1 VPSHVHEALIEL
13 FRQRPALAAELL
25 RGQLGVPMP
34 SYSNAS
40 VGSSD
45 LTDLAPTEYR
55 ADAVVVLTSD
65 DVPVSA
71 VVVEVQLRR
80 DPAKRWSWP
89 VYLTTLRARLRASVV
104 LLVVC
109 PDRTTATWCAAP
121 IDLGHPDW
129 ALRPVVIAPDQ
140 VPVLTDPEEAVGKP
154 ELAVLSAMAH
164 GAGTDGDKVLSAF
177 MAGLRALS
185 DDQANLYTDLV
196 LMTLPAA
203 ARARLE
209 ELMSTGT
216 WEYKSDF
223 ARRYYGQGRAEGRD
237 EGIAEGEARAVL
249 RFLDARGIDVPHA
262 ARERI
267 MGCTDLD
274 QLETWE
280 HRAATVSTIDELF
293 A

>member
-1 VPSHVHEALIEL
+1 MPSHVHEALIEL

-25 RGQLGVPMP
+25 RSQLGVPMP
-34 SYSNAS
+34 PYATAT

-45 LTDLAPTEYR
+45 LTDLSPTEYR
-55 ADAVVVLTSD
+55 ADAVVVLTGD
-65 DVPVSA
+65 DAPVGA

-89 VYLTTLRARLRASVV
+89 VYLTTLRARLRVPVV

-109 PDRTTATWCAAP
+109 PDRTSATWCSAP
-121 IDLGHPDW
+121 IDLGHPGW
-129 ALRPVVIAPDQ
+129 TLRPVVIAPDR
-140 VPVLTDPEEAVGKP
+140 VPVLTDPEEAAGSP

-177 MAGLRALS
+177 MSGLRALS

-209 ELMSTGT
+209 ELMTTGT

-223 ARRYYGQGRAEGRD
+223 ARRYYGQGREEGR
-237 EGIAEGEARAVL
+237 AEGEARAVL
-249 RFLDARGIDVPHA
+249 RFLGARGIDVPHS

-267 MGCTDLD
+267 MRCTDLD
-274 QLETWE
+274 QLETWVE
-280 HRAATVSTIDELF
+280 RAATVSTVDELF
-293 A
+293 G

>member
-1 VPSHVHEALIEL
+1 MPSHVHEALIEL

-25 RGQLGVPMP
+25 RGQLGVAMP
-34 SYSNAS
+34 SYAHAS

-45 LTDLAPTEYR
+45 LTDLTPTEYR
-55 ADAVVVLTSD
+55 ADAVTVLTSGD
-65 DVPVSA
+65 APVGA
-71 VVVEVQLRR
+71 VVIEVQLRR

-89 VYLTTLRARLRASVV
+89 VYLTTLRARLQVPVV

-109 PDRTTATWCAAP
+109 PDSAVATWCAAS

-129 ALRPVVIAPDQ
+129 ALRPVVIAPDR

-164 GAGTDGDKVLSAF
+164 GAGIDGDKVLSAF
-177 MAGLRALS
+177 LAGLRALS

-216 WEYKSDF
+216 YEYKSEF
-223 ARRYYGQGRAEGRD
+223 ARRYYGQGREEGR
-237 EGIAEGEARAVL
+237 AEGEARAVL
-249 RFLDARGIDVPHA
+249 GVLEVRGISVPDA

-267 MGCTDLD
+267 MQCLDLE
-274 QLETWE
+274 QLETWVR
-280 HRAATVSTIDELF
+280 RAVTVSTIEELF

>member
-1 VPSHVHEALIEL
+1 
-13 FRQRPALAAELL
+13 
-25 RGQLGVPMP
+25 
-34 SYSNAS
+34 
-40 VGSSD
+40 
-45 LTDLAPTEYR
+45 
-55 ADAVVVLTSD
+55 
-65 DVPVSA
+65 
-71 VVVEVQLRR
+71 
-80 DPAKRWSWP
+80 
-89 VYLTTLRARLRASVV
+89 
-104 LLVVC
+104 
-109 PDRTTATWCAAP
+109 
-121 IDLGHPDW
+121 
-129 ALRPVVIAPDQ
+129 
-140 VPVLTDPEEAVGKP
+140 
-154 ELAVLSAMAH
+154 MAH

-223 ARRYYGQGRAEGRD
+223 ARRYYGQGREEGR
-237 EGIAEGEARAVL
+237 AEGEARAVL
-249 RFLDARGIDVPHA
+249 GVLEVRGISVPDA

-274 QLETWE
+274 QLETWVR
-280 HRAATVSTIDELF
+280 RAVTVSTVEELF

>member
-1 VPSHVHEALIEL
+1 VAVPSHVHEALIEL
-13 FRQRPALAAELL
+13 FRQRPALAADLL
-25 RGQLGVPMP
+25 CGQLGVPMP
-34 SYSNAS
+34 RYANAS
-40 VGSSD
+40 VGSCD

-55 ADAVVVLTSD
+55 ADAVVVLNSD
-65 DVPVSA
+65 DAPVGA

-89 VYLTTLRARLRASVV
+89 VYLTTLRARLRAPVV

-109 PDRTTATWCAAP
+109 PDRAAAEWCAAP
-121 IDLGHPDW
+121 IELGHPNW
-129 ALRPVVIAPDQ
+129 ALSPVVIAPDR
-140 VPVLTDPEEAVGKP
+140 VPVLTDPEEAVGSP

-164 GAGTDGDKVLSAF
+164 GAGTDGDKVLSALLS
-177 MAGLRALS
+177 GLRALS
-185 DDQANLYTDLV
+185 DDQADLYTDIV

-223 ARRYYGQGRAEGRD
+223 ARRYFSR
-237 EGIAEGEARAVL
+237 GEAKGEAKAVL
-249 RFLDARGIDVPHA
+249 AFLDARGIDVPDA

-274 QLETWE
+274 QLDTWV
-280 HRAATVSTIDELF
+280 RRSVTVSTIDDLF
-293 A
+293 AWRSSR